1 MINSKHENQNPVQTG
16 FQSANYPGISG
27 KTVVITGSAN
37 GIGLAMANSFARQG
51 ARLLLV
57 DINDKGLA
65 EAKQELEKTH
75 EGIDVEIR
83 SASVIDD
90 AAIESVFA
98 YCEERFGSVD
108 ILLNNAGISI
118 NKPSLELTPDEW
130 RHGINVNL
138 NSVFVCAQAAAL
150 RMVKQGSGVI
160 INTSSMYGVVAAPHR
175 TAYCAAKAG
184 IVALTKSLAVEWGSY
199 GIRMNAI
206 GPGYTR
212 TPLVDELGKT
222 GRLDLEKLSNRTPLG
237 RLGEPQEMAELALF
251 LASDSAAFV
260 TGHILVADGGWTANG
275 YM

>member
-1 MINSKHENQNPVQTG
+1 MIDSKHENQSSVQTG

-37 GIGLAMANSFARQG
+37 GIGLAMADSFARQG

-57 DINDKGLA
+57 DINDKGLD
-65 EAKQELEKTH
+65 EAKQLLEQTYA
-75 EGIDVEIR
+75 GIEVETL
-83 SASVIDD
+83 SVSVTDD
-90 AAIESVFA
+90 AAIESTFA
-98 YCEERFGSVD
+98 YCEERFESVD
-108 ILLNNAGISI
+108 ILLNNAGIST

-130 RHGINVNL
+130 RHGLNVNL
-138 NSVFVCAQAAAL
+138 NSVFVCAQAAGR

-175 TAYCAAKAG
+175 VAYCAAKAG
-184 IVALTKSLAVEWGSY
+184 VVALTKSLAAEWGPY

-212 TPLVDELGKT
+212 TPLVDELGQS
-222 GRLDLEKLSNRTPLG
+222 GRLDLDKLCNRTPLG

-251 LASDSAAFV
+251 LASDSAVFV